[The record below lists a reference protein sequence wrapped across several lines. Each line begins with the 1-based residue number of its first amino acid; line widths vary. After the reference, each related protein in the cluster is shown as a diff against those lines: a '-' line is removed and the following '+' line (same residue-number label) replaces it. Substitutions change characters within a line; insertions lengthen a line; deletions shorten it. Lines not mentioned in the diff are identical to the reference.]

1 MERQPHLEEGE
12 PESPETLDLIIT
24 QFFYLAV
31 CFQPIEQSRLSYTR
45 LTHSSTAHV
54 RGIQEYQLSR
64 SATPSV
70 LVTLCSSGDVQGLCP
85 RGLWGEREGRGSVGV
100 SAQRGSVD

>member
-1 MERQPHLEEGE
+1 MVERQPHLEEGE
-12 PESPETLDLIIT
+12 PESLDLIIT

-31 CFQPIEQSRLSYTR
+31 CFQPIEQSRLSYTH

-54 RGIQEYQLSR
+54 RGIQEYQFSR

-70 LVTLCSSGDVQGLCP
+70 LATLHSAGDVWGLCP
-85 RGLWGEREGRGSVGV
+85 RGLWGERESRGSVGV
-100 SAQRGSVD
+100 SA

>member
-12 PESPETLDLIIT
+12 LESPETLDLIIT
-24 QFFYLAV
+24 QFSYLAV

-54 RGIQEYQLSR
+54 RGIQEYQFSR

-70 LVTLCSSGDVQGLCP
+70 LVMLYSSGDVQGLCP
-85 RGLWGEREGRGSVGV
+85 RGLWGEREGRGNVGV
-100 SAQRGSVD
+100 SA